1 MDGVYSTQFG
11 QTGKVY
17 SILLIFSISILP
29 LHENSYSSLSA
40 LFAPSDL
47 VASNCLL
54 LLIRVMFCITTR
66 THRAKEMRTEI
77 RRAADDIKA
86 LLLLQQQ
93 IVEGTKFHLA

>member
-1 MDGVYSTQFG
+1 MECAVPNLAG
-11 QTGKVY
+11 QVR
-17 SILLIFSISILP
+17 SLPFCLFSQALLAR
-29 LHENSYSSLSA
+29 SL
-40 LFAPSDL
+40 L

-54 LLIRVMFCITTR
+54 LLIRIMFCITTR
-66 THRAKEMRTEI
+66 TNRAKEMKIEI